1 MLLIKNATAVQFEPA
16 RVTEGVDILVDGN
29 KIVEVG
35 SQVDRAK
42 ATRTIDAAGRLVMPG
57 IVCSHNHFY
66 SGLSRGVMADIK
78 PCPDFVSTLKNLWWK
93 VDRAIDEEILYYS
106 GLICSLDA
114 IKAGCTSVID
124 HHASPSYIKGSLN
137 TLRKAFLKAGLRGMT
152 CFETTDRNGG
162 IKELEAGVRENIEFA
177 NLVSSAKA
185 RGDEPYLVEAH
196 IGAHAP
202 FTVSNDGLGMLS
214 DAVRETGRGLHI
226 HVAEDKYDATWS
238 RHHYGQELIQRLDS
252 FGLINDKTLIG
263 HGIYLADSDI
273 ELLNEKDAFLV
284 HNPRSNMNNHVG
296 YNEKLTSYKNIAL
309 GTDGIGS
316 DMFEELKFAFFKHRD
331 AGGPLWP
338 DSFVKFLDNG
348 NRLLERN
355 FGGHFGRLEAG
366 YQADLVIYDYNS
378 PTPLQAENLPGHLAF
393 GMNSSG
399 VRTVI
404 VDGAVVLEDGCYPF
418 DVNEI
423 YAEAR
428 KVARRLWK
436 GMDSLS

>member
-1 MLLIKNATAVQFEPA
+1 MLLIKNATAVQFNPA
-16 RVTEGVDILVDGN
+16 MVTEGVDILVDGN

-35 SQVDRAK
+35 SQVDHTK
-42 ATRTIDAAGRLVMPG
+42 VTKTIDAAGRLIMPG
-57 IVCSHNHFY
+57 MVCSHNHFY

-78 PCPDFVSTLKNLWWK
+78 PSPDFISTLKNLWWK

-124 HHASPSYIKGSLN
+124 HHASPAYIKGSLN
-137 TLRKAFLKAGLRGMT
+137 TLRKAFIKAGLRGMT
-152 CFETTDRNGG
+152 CFETTDRNAG
-162 IKELEAGVRENIEFA
+162 IKELEAGVLENVEFA
-177 NLVSSAKA
+177 NLVTSAREK
-185 RGDEPYLVEAH
+185 GDEPYLVEAH

-202 FTVSNDGLGMLS
+202 FTVSNDGLGLLS

-252 FGLINDKTLIG
+252 FNLINEKTVIG
-263 HGIYLADSDI
+263 HGIYLLDSDI
-273 ELLNEKDAFLV
+273 QLLNDRGAFLV
-284 HNPRSNMNNHVG
+284 HNARSNMNNHVG
-296 YNEKLTSYKNIAL
+296 YNEQLTSYKNVAL

-338 DSFVKFLDNG
+338 DSFVKFLNNG

-378 PTPLQAENLPGHLAF
+378 PTPLQAENLPGHMAF
-393 GMNSSG
+393 GMNSGG

-404 VDGAVVLEDGCYPF
+404 VDGSVVYEDGNYPF
-418 DVNEI
+418 DVSVI

-428 KVARRLWK
+428 KAARRLWK
-436 GMDSLS
+436 DMDILS

>member
-1 MLLIKNATAVQFEPA
+1 
-16 RVTEGVDILVDGN
+16 
-29 KIVEVG
+29 
-35 SQVDRAK
+35 
-42 ATRTIDAAGRLVMPG
+42 
-57 IVCSHNHFY
+57 
-66 SGLSRGVMADIK
+66 MADIK
-78 PCPDFVSTLKNLWWK
+78 PSPDFVSTLKNLWWRL
-93 VDRAIDEEILYYS
+93 DRAIDEEILYYS

-114 IKAGCTSVID
+114 IRAGCTAVID
-124 HHASPSYIKGSLN
+124 HHASPSYIKGSLK

-177 NLVSSAKA
+177 NLVSSTK
-185 RGDEPYLVEAH
+185 DSEPYLVEAH

-238 RHHYGQELIQRLDS
+238 RHHYGQELIQRLDR
-252 FGLINDKTLIG
+252 FGLINDQTLIG

-273 ELLNEKDAFLV
+273 ELLNERDAFLV

-296 YNEKLTSYKNIAL
+296 YNEKLTSYKNVAL

-366 YQADLVIYDYNS
+366 YQADLVIYDYHS

-404 VDGAVVLEDGCYPF
+404 VDGAVVLEDGCHPF
-418 DVNEI
+418 DVSEI
-423 YAEAR
+423 YADAR
-428 KVARRLWK
+428 KAARRLWK